1 MRSFYAILKPL
12 AKKKKKIRALWEKYI
27 FQIIIPEDFQN
38 LSLKSGKNTLCKPP
52 AQI

>member
-1 MRSFYAILKPL
+1 MHSFYGILKPL
-12 AKKKKKIRALWEKYI
+12 AKKIYIRALWEKYI